1 MKIIFKIHWRDDKP
15 LNEMDRNELIIKW
28 ADELIFHSDHL
39 GKIQTD
45 SFNPALTAETFVH
58 SDILAIRQEAE
69 SRLGNISGDLDRRN
83 KWLIDFRE
91 GVLNHLLSHKYIKD
105 PIAGDDIWRTSEK
118 GDLAKELGGYFKY
131 QQHRRREINILKN
144 QAKVNNWLIGATFAA
159 AVMPF
164 LAAWIFSTKV
174 YNTNVLPAPVYRPDI
189 RIDSVWLHQQVDAA
203 LQKIKSNPDTG
214 IQLRLQQT
222 K

>member
-45 SFNPALTAETFVH
+45 SFNPALTADTFVH

-69 SRLGNISGDLDRRN
+69 SRLGNINGDLDKRN

-91 GVLNHLLSHKYIKD
+91 GVLNHLLSHRYIKD
-105 PIAGDDIWRTSEK
+105 PVPGEDIWGTSEK
-118 GDLAKELGGYFKY
+118 GDLVKELGGHFKY
-131 QQHRRREINILKN
+131 QRHRRRELNILKHQSFIN
-144 QAKVNNWLIGATFAA
+144 RTLVIATILA

-164 LAAWIFSTKV
+164 FAERCNKESYPKEIKV
-174 YNTNVLPAPVYRPDI
+174 ILRDSCCI
-189 RIDSVWLHQQVDAA
+189 RTPFVQQPLKETALDVVDSSSHKVSIQ
-203 LQKIKSNPDTG
+203 DTAM
-214 IQLRLQQT
+214 RL